1 MIVEATETETLG
13 RPTEL
18 SRILS
23 WELDGVAAPF
33 DIYAL
38 DDVDFEECAD
48 EEVED
53 RLIADVDLIEGSELG
68 GSGLDGMAHSWDSSA
83 DSEQDVGT
91 APSWAEVDDRD
102 SVDNPVTLY
111 LREIGRVPLLTTA
124 EEVELAK
131 RIERGHHARARLLQ
145 PDLAPEE
152 RAHLE
157 MEVRRGERAR
167 QHLTEANLRL
177 VVSIAKKY
185 VNRGLS
191 LLDLIQEGNI
201 GLTRAVEKF
210 DYRRGFKFSTY
221 ATWWIRQAIT
231 RSIADQAR
239 TIRVPVHM
247 VESINKLTRTSRQL
261 QQDLGREPTRAEVAM
276 SMCVSQEK
284 VRDIVKA
291 AQQPISLETPV
302 GEEEDSLLGDFIED
316 YTSPSPVDAAS
327 RQLLCEQVDAVL
339 STLTADDL
347 SCSSM

>member
-1 MIVEATETETLG
+1 MAN
-13 RPTEL
+13 
-18 SRILS
+18 
-23 WELDGVAAPF
+23 AAEMASARS

-38 DDVDFEECAD
+38 EELDFTDCAEEDDADGEVDNL
-48 EEVED
+48 
-53 RLIADVDLIEGSELG
+53 LIADVDLAEGSELAG
-68 GSGLDGMAHSWDSSA
+68 AGAETDAATWRTPVHPEHEAGA
-83 DSEQDVGT
+83 
-91 APSWAEVDDRD
+91 APSWAETDDHE
-102 SVDNPVTLY
+102 SIDNPVTLY
-111 LREIGRVPLLTTA
+111 LREIGRVPLLSTT

-131 RIERGHHARARLLQ
+131 RLERGRHASAWLLHNDLAAEERLHLNSEVESGEHAR
-145 PDLAPEE
+145 
-152 RAHLE
+152 H
-157 MEVRRGERAR
+157 
-167 QHLTEANLRL
+167 HLTEANLRL

-231 RSIADQAR
+231 RAIADQAR

-247 VESINKLTRTSRQL
+247 VESINRLTRTSRQL
-261 QQDLGREPTRAEVAM
+261 QQDLGREPTRGEVAEEM
-276 SMCVSQEK
+276 AVSPEK

-316 YTSPSPVDAAS
+316 CASPSPAEAAS
-327 RQLLCEQVDAVL
+327 RQLLCEQVGEVL
-339 STLTADDL
+339 STLTFREQRVLQTAIRH
-347 SCSSM
+347 